1 MIDLTDKERLNEDIK
16 DKKTYLYHKSYL
28 FKSAKV
34 YVFMETITFKDKKEK
49 NKVRL
54 NFYRYPFDNL
64 LIELNQVSE
73 QIIKQ

>member
-1 MIDLTDKERLNEDIK
+1 
-16 DKKTYLYHKSYL
+16 
-28 FKSAKV
+28 
-34 YVFMETITFKDKKEK
+34 METITFKDKKEK

-64 LIELNQVSE
+64 LIKLNQVSE